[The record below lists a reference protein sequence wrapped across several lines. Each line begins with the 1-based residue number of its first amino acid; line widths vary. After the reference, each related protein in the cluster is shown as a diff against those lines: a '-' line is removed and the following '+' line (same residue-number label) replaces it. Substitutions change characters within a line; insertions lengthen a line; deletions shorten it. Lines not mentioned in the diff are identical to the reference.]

1 LDCFVRACLNST
13 SSTSKALRVHQEPC
27 FLSACLVHLP
37 VHSHPPLVDSV
48 SCLFACPDRPN
59 LTLPLLAILQDFLF
73 VSTSTLLEGSRIQ
86 TSRDS
91 LLAMHAVGASSPG
104 HKYHQMLG
112 RIPDKNIDSWWW
124 ACRQMLR
131 SGQKHDSVMCYNLLS
146 DFGRRRLWAFNWRK
160 YPMICRRCHDDLAGG
175 VDGVRGRDQRLPR
188 SPCRHALQGD

>member
-1 LDCFVRACLNST
+1 MDCFVRACLNST
-13 SSTSKALRVHQEPC
+13 SSTSKAPRVHQEPC

-91 LLAMHAVGASSPG
+91 LLAMHAVGASLPG
-104 HKYHQMLG
+104 HNQMLG
-112 RIPDKNIDSWWW
+112 QIPNKNIDPWRW

-131 SGQKHDSVMCYNLLS
+131 SGQKHTHTLEIRWSGKATLHYSVVVH
-146 DFGRRRLWAFNWRK
+146 RRRRRWRGVQTV
-160 YPMICRRCHDDLAGG
+160 AGDWHCLLLLRQPG
-175 VDGVRGRDQRLPR
+175 PA
-188 SPCRHALQGD
+188 SH